1 MHDLG
6 FIVFIMRR
14 MDQDEDYNGTIWD
27 EHGIKSAPEG
37 HPFRFKNKHQISSG
51 CDPPLAGLM
60 ISSGIILFLGILIIQ

>member
-6 FIVFIMRR
+6 FIVFMRR

-37 HPFRFKNKHQISSG
+37 HPFRFIFLNIRSAVAAKT
-51 CDPPLAGLM
+51 LAGLM
-60 ISSGIILFLGILIIQ
+60 ISSGIIGKSWGF